1 MEEKISRGVTI
12 LGSTGSVGMSTLQV
26 IAEQREKFHIVAL
39 TAFSQAEKMFEQCLL
54 FTPQYAVLVDKSSAQ
69 WLTQKLHEAGSTTKV
84 LAGRKN
90 LEYAASLPDAEI
102 VMAAIVGVAGL
113 CATLAAITA
122 GKTVLLANKES
133 LVVGGTFFMDAVKKY
148 GATLL
153 PIDSEHNA
161 IFQCLPETYA
171 GDKTKSG
178 IRRILLTA
186 SGGPF
191 RTTPALDMGN
201 VTPDQACAHPQWK
214 MGRKISVDCATMMNK
229 GLEVIEA
236 HFLFHIAPEH
246 IQIVVH
252 PQSIIHSLVEY
263 TDGSVIAQLSNP
275 DMKTPIAHALGYP
288 KRLNTNI
295 PSLDFFK
302 ISQLTFEE
310 PDFIKFPCLQLA
322 YKALEEGAGAPAIL
336 NAANEIAVEAFL
348 KERIRFVDIPRIL
361 ASVLEHFPR
370 TLPIRTLADIIRLDK
385 AVRKFTQASYI
396 INELQSVE
404 QKVS

>member
-1 MEEKISRGVTI
+1 MRKEVSQGVTI

-26 IAEQREKFHIVAL
+26 IKEQSENFHIIAL
-39 TAFSQAEKMFEQCLL
+39 TAFSQVEKMFEQCQY
-54 FTPQYAVLVDKSSAQ
+54 FKPQYAVMADESSAQ
-69 WLTQKLHEAGSTTKV
+69 TLRKKLEETHSKTKV
-84 LAGRKN
+84 LAGGKN
-90 LEYAASLPDAEI
+90 LEYVASLPDVEI

-113 CATLAAITA
+113 SATLAAITA

-161 IFQCLPETYA
+161 IFQCLPETYR
-171 GDKTKSG
+171 GDKTESG

-191 RTTPALDMGN
+191 RTMPALDMRS
-201 VTPDQACAHPQWK
+201 VTPDQACAHPKWK

-236 HFLFHIAPEH
+236 HFLFHIEPED

-252 PQSIIHSLVEY
+252 PQSIIHSMVEY

-288 KRLNTNI
+288 QRLNTNI
-295 PSLDFFK
+295 APLDFFK

-322 YKALEEGAGAPAIL
+322 YKALKEGAGAPAIL

-348 KERIRFVDIPRIL
+348 KERIRFVDIPLIL
-361 ASVLEHFPR
+361 ASILEHFPR
-370 TLPIRTLADIIRLDK
+370 TPIRTLADIIHLDE
-385 AVRKFTQASYI
+385 AVRKFTEAYI
-396 INELQSVE
+396 MNQMEYV
-404 QKVS
+404 QKKTS